1 LWQKTVDQ
9 KCPFCYNSGILSK
22 KELKM
27 KNWTDTCIN
36 WNQLPGTEV
45 KRLIATW
52 GFTPEQIAKY
62 DKKHGFVTAPAK
74 PVTPQVPALAGMTPL
89 GIKPTKAPAK
99 KAVAKAPTRQKH
111 TGADGEIKFVEHRN
125 LFVGFM
131 HGKVV
136 VTKRTEAQCREFL
149 IKEYGAE

>member
-1 LWQKTVDQ
+1 
-9 KCPFCYNSGILSK
+9 
-22 KELKM
+22 M

-74 PVTPQVPALAGMTPL
+74 PVTKTEATTPAKAVKKATTVVA
-89 GIKPTKAPAK
+89 KQAPAK
-99 KAVAKAPTRQKH
+99 ASPRQKH
-111 TGADGEIKFVEHRN
+111 TGANGEIKFVEHRN
-125 LFVGFM
+125 LFVGFWG
-131 HGKVV
+131 GKVV
-136 VTKRTEAQCREFL
+136 ITKRTEAQCREFL
-149 IKEYGAE
+149 VKEYGAE